1 MNLMNTFRG
10 EENSWK
16 IPFGL
21 VWGSQTISIFGSML
35 VQFALVWWITQTTG
49 SATRLTT
56 ALVFQYLPSI
66 FLGPFVGALVDRWNR
81 KKVMVYSDALVALAT
96 LGLAVLYW
104 AGLMQLWHVY
114 AILFIRS
121 LGGTF
126 QWPAMQASIS
136 LMVPERHLAR
146 IGGINQAVRGALN
159 IAAPPL
165 GALLLAWL
173 PMYGVISVD
182 VLTASLAIPLMV
194 FAAIPQPV
202 RDLTGKTLTLGTL
215 AGDVKEG
222 LQLVLQ
228 WKGLRN
234 MILIAIVLNVLSNPA
249 FSLMPILV
257 TDHYAGDVW
266 QFSLLE
272 SMFGVGVIIG
282 GSVMGIWGG
291 FKKRIYS
298 AALGLCLFGIGT
310 SIIGITPPAGFYIGV
325 AGIFITGL
333 ANPVI
338 NAAFFAIIQSKVSP
352 DKQGRLFSLLDSL
365 ILAFSPISLL
375 VSGPL
380 AEKYGVPIWF
390 LILGIFT
397 IVASFVSLFNKDLL
411 YVEDYPASN
420 KPLVPMQAENG
431 G

>member
-1 MNLMNTFRG
+1 MKILSTFHG
-10 EENSWK
+10 EENKWK

-21 VWGSQTISIFGSML
+21 VWGSQTISMFGSML

-81 KKVMVYSDALVALAT
+81 KKVMIYADALVALAT
-96 LGLAVLYW
+96 LGLAALYW

-136 LMVPERHLAR
+136 MMVPERHLAR

-159 IAAPPL
+159 IASPPL

-182 VLTASLAIPLMV
+182 VLTASLAIPLMI
-194 FAAIPQPV
+194 FATIPQPT
-202 RDLTGKTLTLGTL
+202 RDLAKGALTFGNLV
-215 AGDVKEG
+215 GDVKEG
-222 LQLVLQ
+222 VRFVLQ

-234 MILIAIVLNVLSNPA
+234 MILIAVGLNVLSSPA
-249 FSLMPILV
+249 FSLIPILV
-257 TDHYAGDVW
+257 TDRYAGDVW
-266 QFSLLE
+266 QFSLME

-291 FKKRIYS
+291 FKKKIYS
-298 AALGLCLFGIGT
+298 AVLGLSLFGVGA
-310 SIIGITPPAGFYIGV
+310 SIVGIAPPAGFYLGT

-338 NAAFFAIIQSKVSP
+338 NASFFAILQSKVSP
-352 DKQGRLFSLLDSL
+352 DKQGRLFSLLDAL
-365 ILAFSPISLL
+365 ILALTPLSLL

-380 AEKYGVPIWF
+380 AERYGVPIWF
-390 LILGIFT
+390 LLLGVFT
-397 IVASFVSLFNKDLL
+397 LFAGLGSLLNRDL
-411 YVEDYPASN
+411 VQIEDYKIPVQTNVVMSTGD
-420 KPLVPMQAENG
+420 G

>member
-1 MNLMNTFRG
+1 MKLLNTFCG
-10 EENSWK
+10 EENKWK

-56 ALVFQYLPSI
+56 AMVFQYLPSI
-66 FLGPFVGALVDRWNR
+66 FLGPFIGALVDRWNR
-81 KKVMVYSDALVALAT
+81 KKVMIYADALVALAT
-96 LGLAVLYW
+96 LGLAALYW

-136 LMVPERHLAR
+136 MMVPPRHLAR
-146 IGGINQAVRGALN
+146 VSGINQAIRGALN

-182 VLTASLAIPLMV
+182 VLTASLAIPLMI
-194 FAAIPQPV
+194 FATIPQPS
-202 RDLTGKTLTLGTL
+202 RESSNTSLTFSNL

-222 LQLVLQ
+222 VRFVLQ

-234 MILIAIVLNVLSNPA
+234 MIFIAIILNVLSNPA

-257 TDHYAGDVW
+257 TDHYSGDVW
-266 QFSLLE
+266 QFSLME
-272 SMFGVGVIIG
+272 SLFGVGVIIG
-282 GSVMGIWGG
+282 GSAMGIWGG
-291 FKKRIYS
+291 FKRKINS
-298 AALGLCLFGIGT
+298 AVLGLALFGLGT
-310 SIIGITPPAGFYIGV
+310 SIIGITPPAGFYIGLV
-325 AGIFITGL
+325 GIFITGL

-338 NAAFFAIIQSKVSP
+338 NAAFFAIIQSKVNP
-352 DKQGRLFSLLDSL
+352 DKQGRLFSLIDSL
-365 ILAFSPISLL
+365 ILAFSPVSLL
-375 VSGPL
+375 LSGPL

-390 LILGIFT
+390 LILGLFT
-397 IVASFVSLFNKDLL
+397 IVAAIGTLFNRDLVQIEEYQNPVHVKTAL
-411 YVEDYPASN
+411 EPGNS
-420 KPLVPMQAENG
+420 G
-431 G
+431 